1 MPQPKINLNEFAN
14 GAFAERVNIALNE
27 VYANIADKN
36 TDPTKKRKVTIT
48 MSLSADEER
57 DLALV
62 DIGVKTVLTPART
75 IGSKIIIDVDSDGKA
90 VGQELKSGSPGQMMI
105 SDGGEIVNDV
115 GMPIEEESAVPNE
128 DNVIDLR
135 SNRSAKA

>member
-1 MPQPKINLNEFAN
+1 
-14 GAFAERVNIALNE
+14 
-27 VYANIADKN
+27 
-36 TDPTKKRKVTIT
+36 
-48 MSLSADEER
+48 LSADEER

-75 IGSKIIIDVDSDGKA
+75 IVSKIIIDVDSDEKA

-115 GMPIEEESAVPNE
+115 GMPVEDETAVPSE
-128 DNVIDLR
+128 DNVIHLR